1 VSDVDQLRVPNRIVR
16 VWRFAGRLGVESA
29 LDGRLGI
36 AGESRPAD
44 LMEVRGEA
52 VICFAQKV
60 KLARIASAPLTK
72 AAMESEPQPRAKR

>member
-1 VSDVDQLRVPNRIVR
+1 
-16 VWRFAGRLGVESA
+16 
-29 LDGRLGI
+29 
-36 AGESRPAD
+36 
-44 LMEVRGEA
+44 MEVRGEA